1 MSNLPAL
8 YELAAEFR
16 EAADKLADMY
26 LDAQTVADTLE
37 GVRLPVEDKAR
48 QVGFVIRNM
57 ESMAAQIKEAEQA
70 MAARRK
76 ALEARAESVRE
87 YLLRNMQDCGI
98 SKIESPYFTLSVR
111 NNASVSVIVDD
122 QDMLEFAA
130 PKFIVTAI
138 DKSVDKKA
146 VKAAIEAG
154 EDVPGC
160 RLERKNSL
168 QIK

>member
-8 YELAAEFR
+8 YELAHEFR
-16 EAADKLADMY
+16 EAADKLADMD

-37 GVRLPVEDKAR
+37 GVRLPVEDKCR

-70 MAARRK
+70 MASRRK

-98 SKIESPYFTLSVR
+98 SKIESPYFVLSVR
-111 NNASVSVIVDD
+111 QNPASVIVDD
-122 QDMLEFAA
+122 PETLAFAA
-130 PKFIVTAI
+130 PQFIVT
-138 DKSVDKKA
+138 KTEQSVDKKA

-160 RLERKNSL
+160 RLERKVSL